1 MGLLQ
6 VELLRLQ
13 QELQPQR
20 QGADTPSGWAPQQV
34 EQEQVEVEVVPEAR
48 RRNGLQV
55 HQRVQEPTPH
65 SDREGRALQ
74 K

>member
-20 QGADTPSGWAPQQV
+20 QGAETASGWAPQQV
-34 EQEQVEVEVVPEAR
+34 EQEQVEVEEVPETR

-55 HQRVQEPTPH
+55 HQRV
-65 SDREGRALQ
+65 
-74 K
+74 